1 MSALNSR
8 QLNAIPYNAP
18 GPAAVADA
26 EAYLSL
32 AVSLAFDL
40 TLSVEVA
47 GVPTATI
54 DIGDRVTV
62 TAAFVND
69 ADAAV
74 DPTTVT
80 FHQQMPDGTITSY
93 VYGTDAEVTKS
104 STGNYTFKR
113 TATQAGTH
121 VVRCVGTGAAIAAE
135 KTTYQVVTEF

>member
-1 MSALNSR
+1 MS
-8 QLNAIPYNAP
+8 QWNASQFNAVKWN
-18 GPAAVADA
+18 GDVVAAVAA
-26 EAYLSL
+26 ESYLSL

-93 VYGTDAEVTKS
+93 VYGTDAEVAKV

-113 TATQAGTH
+113 TTTQAGTH
-121 VVRCVGTGAAIAAE
+121 TVRCVGTGAAIAAE